1 MLATDQTPNAGAL
14 SPTALSFME
23 LQSNILGRWE
33 EQVRARVSGAHKLL
47 SPALINTI
55 PLFVANIAE
64 ALSPGYP
71 RPTAVSDNNAASAH
85 GGERAR
91 MTDFGPDQVIQEYQI
106 LRESIAFVTKGRLSL
121 EPEDW
126 AIIDDSINKAIVE
139 AVRAFM
145 AIQDG
150 ARKQVAAALSH
161 DMRTP
166 LSVIANGASVI
177 GLSRDATTMRRV
189 AARIEDNANR
199 LSAMVGEL
207 VDALTGISHS
217 DQTLHVEELDLTA
230 LARSVAQ
237 EFNDGGIGRF
247 EVEGKPIRGYW
258 CQNALRRALENLAS
272 NARKYGDG
280 RLIRIKT
287 EEGYGRI
294 ALTVRNFGN
303 PIAKE
308 RQEEIFEY
316 LRRDAGSSSETGWGI
331 GLGLVKQVA
340 ERHGGS
346 VAVDS
351 SQELGTTFII
361 DLPVDS
367 RPYAAASGIRAVAS
381 GASEAPSC

>member
-1 MLATDQTPNAGAL
+1 MLATDQTPKAGAL
-14 SPTALSFME
+14 SPTAISFIE
-23 LQSNILGRWE
+23 LQSDILARWE
-33 EQVRARVSGAHKLL
+33 GEVRVRVSGAHNLL

-64 ALSPGYP
+64 ALSPDYP

-91 MTDFGPDQVIQEYQI
+91 LTDFGPDQVIEEYQI
-106 LRESIAFVTKGRLSL
+106 LRESIAYVANGRISLS
-121 EPEDW
+121 PDDW
-126 AIIDDSINKAIVE
+126 RIIDESINKAIVE

-150 ARKQVAAALSH
+150 ARKQVAASLSH

-177 GLSRDATTMRRV
+177 GLSRDPAAMRRV
-189 AARIEDNANR
+189 ATRIEDNANR

-207 VDALTGISHS
+207 VDALTGLAHS
-217 DQTLHVEELDLTA
+217 DRSLHVEEFDLTA

-237 EFNDGGIGRF
+237 EFNDGGIGQF
-247 EVEGKPIRGYW
+247 KMEGQPVRGYW

-272 NARKYGDG
+272 NAHKYGDG

-287 EEGYGRI
+287 EQAYGRV

-303 PIAKE
+303 PIPKE
-308 RQEEIFEY
+308 RQDEIFEY

-331 GLGLVKQVA
+331 GLGLVKKVA

-367 RPYAAASGIRAVAS
+367 RPYAAASSIRAIAGGS
-381 GASEAPSC
+381 SDAPGC